1 MNLEEKLLSEYGNK
15 RPFKL
20 PEGYF
25 DNLDEQIISQIVEVK
40 DDTNNHEKVNIKP
53 IRRFRPLL
61 IAASFVGL
69 IVVGVA
75 SINLFQQYQSA
86 EKVETKVN
94 KLMMQP
100 TSQKKIDSSEMEEAE
115 EYMMIDQDDMY
126 NYLADN

>member
-25 DNLDEQIISQIVEVK
+25 DNLDEQIISQIVEDK

>member
-75 SINLFQQYQSA
+75 SINLFQQYQFA

>member
-100 TSQKKIDSSEMEEAE
+100 TSRKKIDSSEMEEAE

>member
-61 IAASFVGL
+61 ITASFVGL

>member
-15 RPFKL
+15 RPFEL
-20 PEGYF
+20 PEDYF

-86 EKVETKVN
+86 EKVEAKVN

>member
-69 IVVGVA
+69 IVVGEA

>member
-53 IRRFRPLL
+53 IRRLSL
-61 IAASFVGL
+61 IH
-69 IVVGVA
+69 I
-75 SINLFQQYQSA
+75 
-86 EKVETKVN
+86 
-94 KLMMQP
+94 
-100 TSQKKIDSSEMEEAE
+100 
-115 EYMMIDQDDMY
+115 
-126 NYLADN
+126 

>member
-20 PEGYF
+20 PEDYF

-86 EKVETKVN
+86 DKVEAKVN

-100 TSQKKIDSSEMEEAE
+100 TSQKKIDSSEIEEAE

>member
-20 PEGYF
+20 PEDYF

>member
-25 DNLDEQIISQIVEVK
+25 DNLDEQIISQIVEDK

-86 EKVETKVN
+86 EKVEAKVN

>member
-100 TSQKKIDSSEMEEAE
+100 TSQKKIDSSEIEEAE

>member
-61 IAASFVGL
+61 IAAFFVGL

-100 TSQKKIDSSEMEEAE
+100 TSQKKIDSSEIEEAE

>member
-53 IRRFRPLL
+53 IRRFHPLL

-86 EKVETKVN
+86 EKVEAKVN

>member
-25 DNLDEQIISQIVEVK
+25 DNLDEQIISQIVEDK

-100 TSQKKIDSSEMEEAE
+100 TSQKKIDSSEIEEAE

>member
-25 DNLDEQIISQIVEVK
+25 DNLDDQIISQIVEDK

-100 TSQKKIDSSEMEEAE
+100 TSQKKIDSSEIEEAE

>member
-25 DNLDEQIISQIVEVK
+25 DNLDEQIISQMVEVK

>member
-75 SINLFQQYQSA
+75 SINLFQQYQSV

>member
-15 RPFKL
+15 RLFKL

>member
-20 PEGYF
+20 PEDYF

-86 EKVETKVN
+86 EKVEAKVN

-100 TSQKKIDSSEMEEAE
+100 TSQKKIDSSEIEEAE

>member
-25 DNLDEQIISQIVEVK
+25 DSLGEQIISQMVEVK

>member
-25 DNLDEQIISQIVEVK
+25 DNLDEQIISQMVEVK

-100 TSQKKIDSSEMEEAE
+100 TSQKKIDSSEIEEAE

>member
-100 TSQKKIDSSEMEEAE
+100 TSQKKIDLSEMEEAE

>member
-86 EKVETKVN
+86 EKVEAKVN

>member
-53 IRRFRPLL
+53 IRRPRPLL

-115 EYMMIDQDDMY
+115 EYMTIDQDDMY

>member
-115 EYMMIDQDDMY
+115 EYMMIDQDDIY

>member
-15 RPFKL
+15 RPFKV

-25 DNLDEQIISQIVEVK
+25 DNLDEQIISQIVEDK